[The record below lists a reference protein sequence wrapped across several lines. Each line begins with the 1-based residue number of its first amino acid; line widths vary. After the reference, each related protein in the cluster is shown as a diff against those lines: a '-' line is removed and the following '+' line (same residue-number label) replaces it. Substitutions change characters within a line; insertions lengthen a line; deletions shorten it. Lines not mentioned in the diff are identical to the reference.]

1 MSGGLADASLEPL
14 LREEIVELATVYNTP
29 GQAETLLLAAGYP
42 PDALPYAPKSP
53 REYWE
58 TVSASLATGVMAD
71 GRRRI
76 LAEARERRP
85 FNPVFAAAPTPGPEA
100 AVPAPASVATEA
112 VGVPKVMVLGSEPAR
127 RGAVRAAAELREIL
141 QATRGRLEVIPGP
154 AATVADLVRI
164 RRELPDI
171 LHLACHGTEEGL
183 LLEDQ
188 DGEPHTLPAAELAR
202 TLQLAAEHYG
212 HHLRALVL
220 RSCDSNAIAGQ
231 FTELAD
237 VVIAHRGRLDAD
249 CSTLFAAALYEELAS
264 IGDPLLQKEL
274 VAAAHVAAQDVV
286 NRAGV
291 CRAISTDLIVLTR
304 TS

>member
-1 MSGGLADASLEPL
+1 MTGSSAGARPEPL
-14 LREEIVELATVYNTP
+14 LREEIVELATVYNAP
-29 GQAETLLLAAGYP
+29 GPAEVLLLAAGYP
-42 PDALPYAPKSP
+42 ADAMPYAPKSP

-85 FNPVFAAAPTPGPEA
+85 YNPVFAAAPGPGPEA
-100 AVPAPASVATEA
+100 AATAPAP
-112 VGVPKVMVLGSEPAR
+112 GVPKVMVLGSEPAR

-141 QATRGRLEVIPGP
+141 QAARDRLQVVPGP
-154 AATVADLVRI
+154 AATSADLVRI

-202 TLQLAAEHYG
+202 TLQLATEHYG

-220 RSCDSNAIAGQ
+220 RSCDSDVIAGR

-249 CSTLFAAALYEELAS
+249 CSTLFAAAFYEELAS
-264 IGDPLLQKEL
+264 LPDPLDRQAL

-291 CRAISTDLIVLTR
+291 CRSISTDLIVLTR

>member
-1 MSGGLADASLEPL
+1 MSGGTADARLEPL
-14 LREEIVELATVYNTP
+14 LREEIGELASVYNAP

-42 PDALPYAPKSP
+42 SDALPYAPRSP

-58 TVSASLATGVMAD
+58 TVSANIATGIMAD

-76 LAEARERRP
+76 LAEARARRP
-85 FNPVFAAAPTPGPEA
+85 FNPVFAAAPAPGADTAVDTA
-100 AVPAPASVATEA
+100 AT
-112 VGVPKVMVLGSEPAR
+112 GVPKVMVLGAEPAR
-127 RGAVRAAAELREIL
+127 RGAVRAGAELREIL
-141 QATRGRLEVIPGP
+141 TASGSSLEVIPGP

-188 DGEPHTLPAAELAR
+188 DGEPHTLPAAELAS
-202 TLQLAAEHYG
+202 TLRLAAEHYD
-212 HHLRALVL
+212 HRLRALVL
-220 RSCDSNAIAGQ
+220 RSCDSDAIAGQ

-237 VVIAHRGRLDAD
+237 VVIAHRGKLDSD
-249 CSTLFAAALYEELAS
+249 CSTLFAAALYVELAALS
-264 IGDPLLQKEL
+264 APLSQRGL
-274 VAAAHVAAQDVV
+274 VAAARLAAQDVV

-291 CRAISTDLIVLTR
+291 CRPIRSDLIVLTR

>member
-1 MSGGLADASLEPL
+1 MSGGLAGARPEPL
-14 LREEIVELATVYNTP
+14 LRAEIAELASVYNAP

-58 TVSASLATGVMAD
+58 TVSANIATGIMAD

-76 LAEARERRP
+76 LAEARARRP
-85 FNPVFAAAPTPGPEA
+85 FNPVFAAAPAPGSGA
-100 AVPAPASVATEA
+100 TVATA
-112 VGVPKVMVLGSEPAR
+112 ATGVPKVMVLGAEPAR
-127 RGAVRAAAELREIL
+127 RGAVRAGAELREIL
-141 QATRGRLEVIPGP
+141 RATGGRLEVIPGP

-188 DGEPHTLPAAELAR
+188 DGEPHTLPAAELAS
-202 TLQLAAEHYG
+202 TLRLAAEHYD

-220 RSCDSNAIAGQ
+220 RSCDSDAIAGR

-237 VVIAHRGRLDAD
+237 VVIAHRGKLDAD
-249 CSTLFAAALYEELAS
+249 CSTLFAAAFYEELAA
-264 IGDPLLQKEL
+264 IPDPLSQKEL

-291 CRAISTDLIVLTR
+291 CRPIRTDLIVLTR